1 LWRGAAGG
9 GGAITGTV
17 AAGGDGPAGKQ
28 HESLTALVQTC
39 NNFTFTKTMQGQYR
53 LSGRKACDVAL
64 FRAGQENKRARET
77 GLVFAR
83 TLKGCSAAAGCAA
96 GLLLQ
101 KPEPRGQLH
110 TLFKGTV

>member
-53 LSGRKACDVAL
+53 LSVEKHATWRYFV
-64 FRAGQENKRARET
+64 RAKKTNG
-77 GLVFAR
+77 
-83 TLKGCSAAAGCAA
+83 
-96 GLLLQ
+96 
-101 KPEPRGQLH
+101 
-110 TLFKGTV
+110 